1 MMHRNLDR
9 RVEVL
14 VRLSEPDH
22 VNSIT
27 EMFELAMSDQV
38 AAWTLEQNGNWR
50 RSQFDSEGNAL
61 RDFQDTIMSSISE
74 PRSR

>member
-14 VRLSEPDH
+14 VRLSEPNH

-27 EMFELAMSDQV
+27 EMFELAMSEQV
-38 AAWTLEQNGNWR
+38 SSWALEQSGNWR
-50 RSQFDSEGNAL
+50 RSQFDPEGNAL
-61 RDFQDTIMSSISE
+61 KDFQDTMMLSISD
-74 PRSR
+74 PRSK